1 MEIENSNS
9 TATAAELDSR
19 ADTERV
25 DHLSEVTFD
34 DQDENLFLVND
45 ARLRADA
52 LQHSILPRLR
62 VVLNEACAL
71 IHRVYGIDVFEDSIV
86 SYYPHFRRQRD
97 QELKLLYHAAL
108 VGLNGQRA
116 KGKWHGL
123 TRQDNKPVQ
132 IVPFRLAFALTPRG
146 FGFILEN
153 WSMKLS
159 AESFRRVLSFLIGH
173 IDLIQLLCMKTGMVP
188 QITSGGEVRHLAP
201 LREQY
206 RRMIDGRSFGAH
218 FFVAPRRA
226 YPIGRNELSA
236 FIRAYALFFPVYDS
250 FIQIAKGEPV
260 RFGRLISQANNWLD
274 ADGGK
279 DSKPVATKDA
289 APNAVVDLEQA
300 AEAAEQ
306 RVPVM
311 PAMRW
316 RVFQRDHWKCVAC
329 GRGSHDGIIL
339 HVDHILPRSKG
350 GRDCF
355 ENFQTLCNVC
365 NGGKSNR
372 DATDLRNELRSGTP
386 SASR

>member
-1 MEIENSNS
+1 MEIDDSDS
-9 TATAAELDSR
+9 TASAPGLGSQ
-19 ADTERV
+19 ADTKRA

-34 DQDENLFLVND
+34 DQDKNLFLVND

-86 SYYPHFRRQRD
+86 SYYPHFRRQRN
-97 QELKLLYHAAL
+97 QELKLLYHSAL

-123 TRQDNKPVQ
+123 NRQDKKPVQ
-132 IVPFRLAFALTPRG
+132 IIPFRLAFALTQRG
-146 FGFILEN
+146 LGFILEN

-159 AESFRRVLSFLIGH
+159 AESFRRVLAFLIEH
-173 IDLIQLLCMKTGMVP
+173 VDLIQSMCMKTGMVP
-188 QITSGGEVRHLAP
+188 HLTFEGEVRHLAP

-206 RRMIDGRSFGAH
+206 RHMMDARSFGNH
-218 FFVAPRRA
+218 FFIAPRRA
-226 YPIGRNELSA
+226 YPIDRNELLA

-250 FIQIAKGEPV
+250 FIQIAKSEPV
-260 RFGRLISQANNWLD
+260 RFERLISQANDWLD
-274 ADGGK
+274 ADEK
-279 DSKPVATKDA
+279 NSKPVETKGA
-289 APNAVVDLEQA
+289 VPNALVDLEQA

-306 RVPVM
+306 RIPVM

-316 RVFQRDHWKCVAC
+316 RVFQRDHWKCLAC

-372 DATDLRNELRSGTP
+372 DATDLRSESRLGRP
-386 SASR
+386 STSR

>member
-1 MEIENSNS
+1 MR
-9 TATAAELDSR
+9 T
-19 ADTERV
+19 DTERR
-25 DHLSEVTFD
+25 DPLSEAAFD
-34 DQDENLFLVND
+34 DQDKNLFQVND
-45 ARLRADA
+45 VRLRADA
-52 LQHSILPRLR
+52 LQYSILPRLR

-71 IHRVYGIDVFEDSIV
+71 VYRVYGIDVFEDSIV

-97 QELKLLYHAAL
+97 QDLKLLYHSAL

-123 TRQDNKPVQ
+123 TRQDEKPVQ
-132 IVPFRLAFALTPRG
+132 IIPFRLAFALTRRG

-153 WSMKLS
+153 WSIKLS
-159 AESFRRVLSFLIGH
+159 AESFRRVLAFLIDH
-173 IDLIQLLCMKTGMVP
+173 SDLIQSLCMATGMVP
-188 QITSGGEVRHLAP
+188 DITLGGEVRQLAP

-206 RRMIDGRSFGAH
+206 RHMIDGRSFRNN
-218 FFVAPRRA
+218 FFVAPMKD
-226 YPIGRNELSA
+226 YPIGRIELLE

-260 RFGRLISQANNWLD
+260 RFEHLISQANDWLD
-274 ADGGK
+274 ADGDK
-279 DSKPVATKDA
+279 DSKPVETDDA
-289 APNAVVDLEQA
+289 VPNALVDLEQA
-300 AEAAEQ
+300 TAAAEQ

-329 GRGSHDGIIL
+329 GLGSHDGIIL

-350 GRDCF
+350 GQDCF
-355 ENFQTLCNVC
+355 ENFQTLCHVC

-372 DATDLRNELRSGTP
+372 DATDLRSESRWGRPSTSG
-386 SASR
+386 